1 MIVKRTFNIE
11 GKIFQKTKI
20 DMTVQHQEY
29 YFLKKS
35 GSFLIVDNNAGDS
48 ALLSQF
54 KVNIKVNVNVHEHY
68 VLI

>member
-1 MIVKRTFNIE
+1 
-11 GKIFQKTKI
+11 
-20 DMTVQHQEY
+20 MTVQHQEY
-29 YFLKKS
+29 HFLKKS